1 MRITENMRYQNFL
14 SQIGLAQQRY
24 LKAQEKV
31 ATGKKVN
38 SPSDDPAAASDILRI
53 NSEGQVDD
61 QYLRNL
67 TFAKSKLQLT
77 DGVLDSVEQ
86 LVERAVQLGQLSFSD
101 PSSSQPNVTELQ
113 SLDDQM
119 VTAANTTYAGRF
131 IFGGSVTTQTPYTK
145 DPLTGA
151 VTYNGNSED
160 MPLQISNSVAVPT
173 QIPGSDLFSGSINIF
188 DAISNLAT
196 AIQNGDKDGIDAQI
210 KNLQQFSDNVS
221 VSRTKLATYLNLTST
236 GESDL
241 SLAKISRETQLT
253 NVEAA
258 DMAAALSEL
267 TAAQNGLQA
276 TLAAGSKVS
285 QLTVLDY
292 LR

>member
-1 MRITENMRYQNFL
+1 MRITENMRYQGFL
-14 SQIGLAQQRY
+14 SQITRAQERY

-53 NSEGQVDD
+53 NSEGLVDD
-61 QYLRNL
+61 QYLKNL

-101 PSSSQPNVTELQ
+101 PASSQPNVTELN
-113 SLDDQM
+113 SLREQM
-119 VTAANTTYAGRF
+119 ITAANTTYAGRF
-131 IFGGSVTTQTPYTK
+131 IFGGSVTTQTPYTE
-145 DPLTGA
+145 DPLTGT
-151 VTYNGNSED
+151 VTYNGNSEA
-160 MPLQISNSVAVPT
+160 MPLQISKSVSVAT
-173 QIPGSDLFSGSINIF
+173 QIPGSDLFSGSLNIF
-188 DAISNLAT
+188 VVISDLAT
-196 AIQNGDKDGIDAQI
+196 AIQNGDKDAIDAQI

-221 VSRTKLATYLNLTST
+221 VARTRVSTYLNLTMT

-267 TAAQNGLQA
+267 TEAQNGLQA

>member
-1 MRITENMRYQNFL
+1 MRYQNFL